1 MGRGK
6 LAIVGVGEVPT
17 GWFPERGDWEMI
29 NTTCM
34 EAIRDAGLDKNDIE
48 GVISVN
54 PMAQPKLQSE
64 IGFGKIP
71 EELGL
76 KGCKDIC
83 IVNAGG
89 ATTTNCIRMAEHWV
103 NSGIAKTVLINH
115 VTRHSGIT
123 LADAINFFA
132 TAGIDLQ
139 WEYPFGMSY
148 NGVMALQATRYMHDT
163 GTTPEQLA
171 SVCVAN
177 RKWAMLDPN
186 ARFRKPLTI
195 EQVLKSRMVSTPL
208 HAFECNVLSDGAA
221 AMVVTSGELAPQ
233 ISKTPVYKLG
243 EDVLYLGATATQR
256 KERRM
261 GRGPGAA
268 QKALAQAGLTL
279 EDMDILEIYFAYP
292 HAFLMLLEALGVCK
306 PGEAGRFVMDG
317 HTSPGGKL
325 PCSTIGEL
333 SRGHT
338 GSGVSTAYYVEC
350 ARQLMGKAGDRQ
362 VPNARYL
369 LTNAAGGSGMNM
381 IWSVWGRDIP

>member
-1 MGRGK
+1 
-6 LAIVGVGEVPT
+6 
-17 GWFPERGDWEMI
+17 MI

-34 EAIRDAGLDKNDIE
+34 EAIQDAGLDKNDIE

-89 ATTTNCIRMAEHWV
+89 ATTTNCLRMAEHWV
-103 NSGIAKTVLINH
+103 NNGIAKTVLINH

-123 LADAINFFA
+123 LDDAKNFFA
-132 TAGIDLQ
+132 TAGVDLQ

-148 NGVMALQATRYMHDT
+148 NAVMALSTTRYMHDS

-177 RKWAMLDPN
+177 REWAMLDPN

-195 EQVLKSRMVSTPL
+195 EQVLESRMVSTPL

-221 AMVVTSGELAPQ
+221 AMVVTSGDLAPQ
-233 ISKTPVYKLG
+233 ITKTPVYKLG
-243 EDVLYLGATATQR
+243 EEVTFLGATPSQR
-256 KERRM
+256 KERRL
-261 GRGPGAA
+261 GRDRRAA
-268 QKALAQAGLTL
+268 QLALDEAGLTL

-292 HAFLMLLEALGVCK
+292 HAFLGLLEALGVCE
-306 PGEAGRFVMDG
+306 PGKAGQFVMDG

-350 ARQLMGKAGDRQ
+350 ARQLMGKAGERQ

-369 LTNAAGGSGMNM
+369 LTNASGGSGMNM